1 MRSIF
6 HYINKE
12 TRFIFYKQ
20 PKTFTVMTLKYV
32 DYIHSEHYDPERYV
46 TAGTNGY
53 ERLMRTATLC
63 DEMDDCPYL
72 MDDTTVTF

>member
-1 MRSIF
+1 
-6 HYINKE
+6 
-12 TRFIFYKQ
+12 
-20 PKTFTVMTLKYV
+20 MTLKYV

-46 TAGTNGY
+46 TVTTNGY
-53 ERLMRTATLC
+53 ERLMRTDTLC